1 MRQATKNWKI
11 AIMWAAVATGM
22 TLSVASHSQQPS
34 SIASKPAENAG
45 SSQVHSI
52 VLPKYP
58 PGIQP
63 GPNVEIYSKDCL
75 LCHTARYISM
85 QPRFPKSVWQSEV
98 KKMVDAYGAPIPD
111 ADQALIVEY
120 LVVIKGVE
128 APASA
133 PAPPK

>member
-1 MRQATKNWKI
+1 MKNWKI
-11 AIMWAAVATGM
+11 AFLRAAFAIGM

-34 SIASKPAENAG
+34 NSASKPAAKAD

-52 VLPKYP
+52 VLPKFAP
-58 PGIQP
+58 EIQP

-98 KKMVDAYGAPIPD
+98 KKMVDAYGAPIPEV
-111 ADQALIVEY
+111 DQPLIVEY
-120 LVVIKGVE
+120 LVAVRGVE
-128 APASA
+128 TPASA
-133 PAPPK
+133 PAPAK

>member
-1 MRQATKNWKI
+1 MSNWRI
-11 AIMWAAVATGM
+11 AFVFAIGTAM
-22 TLSVASHSQQPS
+22 TVSVAVHSQQPS
-34 SIASKPAENAG
+34 ASASKPPAKAG
-45 SSQVHSI
+45 SSQVQSI
-52 VLPKYP
+52 VLPRYSP
-58 PGIQP
+58 EIQP
-63 GPNVEIYSKDCL
+63 GPNVEIYSRDCL
-75 LCHTARYISM
+75 LCHTARYVSM

-111 ADQALIVEY
+111 TDQVLIVEY